1 MKTVT
6 IRDFRTRPAEARK
19 SIAEESESL
28 LTANGRP
35 IALMISVDSESL
47 EETMEAVKIGRAQ
60 TAMRGLRE
68 EARRRGLDQ
77 LTTDEIEALIAD
89 SRQHRPR

>member
-1 MKTVT
+1 
-6 IRDFRTRPAEARK
+6 
-19 SIAEESESL
+19 
-28 LTANGRP
+28 
-35 IALMISVDSESL
+35 MISVDSESL

-68 EARRRGLDQ
+68 EARKRGLDQ
-77 LTTDEIEALIAD
+77 LTADEIEALIAD